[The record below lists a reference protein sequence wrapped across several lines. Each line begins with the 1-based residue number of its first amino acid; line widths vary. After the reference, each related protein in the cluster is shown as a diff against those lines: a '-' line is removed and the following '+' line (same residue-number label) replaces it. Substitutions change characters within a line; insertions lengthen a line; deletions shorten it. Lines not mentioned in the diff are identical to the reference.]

1 MRWRR
6 VLCVTSLGISFFS
19 ANAESQTGTVSGEAP
34 DAVVHFNNKTDSS
47 YSMHAQ
53 SSGGWV
59 FTEDF
64 SWGGPNGWYS
74 DAKYSIACERIPL
87 VETAFVDASLC
98 FGASMNG
105 SMYKPGGEGGSPI
118 PWSVSSAFHT
128 APQPYIYPA
137 ESIFAKGEPQA
148 LRYIVDNVMTSA
160 PGGFWKYNGATVA
173 GNSVQTGW
181 QNIGSS
187 YTLPSTLDAGLY
199 TVNAARNSAG
209 AFGASATVD
218 IVGVKQLS
226 ATFGSTT
233 ITSTTDSPGENQT
246 LYVPKVPSGSN
257 ITITATPEPGSAWPN
272 NYPVWQGATGNGST
286 ATFTPSSAGE
296 TIITATCGT
305 SVKAIKIIVVEIVSI
320 SGLKDVYCTHKDCS
334 QVVTAQLNPDI
345 SLPGGLTV
353 TWGGDATFEN
363 VSGTTA
369 TAKFA
374 AHEGLGKKITARLG
388 ALAAVESSTFDVIK
402 LEEIKGI
409 SEVTYTFKT
418 IDPGP
423 QAYGVTIP
431 KGVELLVTAYFVHP
445 SHEWKPKITS
455 AKSEI
460 QWGYHRLNKQEA
472 TLAACTSEFI
482 YREMI
487 DSLNHVTHPAY
498 KWTLLENT
506 IAHEQV
512 HIEDWKSIQRMFF
525 SDTKTGIE
533 NLSLPYSQS
542 CQTSDAASSHF
553 NNSSDFLN
561 FEIEHNV
568 RCLKKW
574 AEPQYKDGNEAC
586 DKRTRAAEQSVIIP
600 FVNSLNQKAA
610 VQVPPWTL

>member
-160 PGGFWKYNGATVA
+160 PGGFWKYNGVTVT
-173 GNSVQTGW
+173 GSSVQTDW

-305 SVKAIKIIVVEIVSI
+305 SVKAIKIIVVDVSAQSI
-320 SGLKDVYCTHKDCS
+320 DASTPSNALIKYKMIPSSIQLTCSFRAGNGNPNTKSCSNEFTFNFDQAKLYNGDKLQLKLLS
-334 QVVTAQLNPDI
+334 PDGNT
-345 SLPGGLTV
+345 L
-353 TWGGDATFEN
+353 
-363 VSGTTA
+363 
-369 TAKFA
+369 
-374 AHEGLGKKITARLG
+374 
-388 ALAAVESSTFDVIK
+388 
-402 LEEIKGI
+402 
-409 SEVTYTFKT
+409 KT
-418 IDPGP
+418 ID
-423 QAYGVTIP
+423 
-431 KGVELLVTAYFVHP
+431 
-445 SHEWKPKITS
+445 TS
-455 AKSEI
+455 VSI
-460 QWGYHRLNKQEA
+460 
-472 TLAACTSEFI
+472 
-482 YREMI
+482 
-487 DSLNHVTHPAY
+487 
-498 KWTLLENT
+498 
-506 IAHEQV
+506 EQ
-512 HIEDWKSIQRMFF
+512 I
-525 SDTKTGIE
+525 
-533 NLSLPYSQS
+533 
-542 CQTSDAASSHF
+542 
-553 NNSSDFLN
+553 
-561 FEIEHNV
+561 
-568 RCLKKW
+568 
-574 AEPQYKDGNEAC
+574 
-586 DKRTRAAEQSVIIP
+586 DKRTSGDFTTWFADLGARIIP
-600 FVNSLNQKAA
+600 YSCNSVAQKYSYNITATGKVLWLYANDNNNITNFAMTDLLGMKYDASTDSGMYSFISHKYSFESDWQSTSPANGAEVLLEPNWIAVVRKANTWKELNATSSIFRFQLAFKRPGEGAPSMGA
-610 VQVPPWTL
+610 PSSIILTIID